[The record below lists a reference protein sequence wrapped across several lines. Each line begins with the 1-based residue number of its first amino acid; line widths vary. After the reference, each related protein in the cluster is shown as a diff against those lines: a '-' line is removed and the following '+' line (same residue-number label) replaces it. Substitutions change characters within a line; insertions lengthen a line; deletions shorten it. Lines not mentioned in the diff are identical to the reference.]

1 MVLQI
6 IKYILVLGALITSLS
21 AQVWLADT
29 CNVSFFSEAP
39 LENIEAQSTM
49 PKGSTYAAYNQ
60 ATGKLNF
67 KIPILSFR
75 FENGLMEE
83 HFNENYME
91 SEKYPY
97 ATFKGKLSHEGDSVV
112 AEGVFQVHGVTKS
125 RKLKGVLV
133 KGEKLILK
141 GSFIVITKEH
151 KIKIPKLLVKN
162 IAEEIKVDIYCEF
175 IQKI

>member
-1 MVLQI
+1 MKRAELI
-6 IKYILVLGALITSLS
+6 IIILFTSIVCNAQKYYTRSGVTEFKA
-21 AQVWLADT
+21 
-29 CNVSFFSEAP
+29 SEKAFEP
-39 LENIEAQSTM
+39 VEAINNST
-49 PKGSTYAAYNQ
+49 TAI
-60 ATGKLNF
+60 F
-67 KIPILSFR
+67 KINTGEVVSQVFISSFE
-75 FENGLMEE
+75 FKNALMQE

-97 ATFKGKLSHEGDSVV
+97 ATFKGKLSHDGDSVV
-112 AEGVFQVHGVTKS
+112 AEGVFQVHGVTKP
-125 RKLKGVLV
+125 RKIKGVLI

-141 GSFIVITKEH
+141 GSFMVITKEH